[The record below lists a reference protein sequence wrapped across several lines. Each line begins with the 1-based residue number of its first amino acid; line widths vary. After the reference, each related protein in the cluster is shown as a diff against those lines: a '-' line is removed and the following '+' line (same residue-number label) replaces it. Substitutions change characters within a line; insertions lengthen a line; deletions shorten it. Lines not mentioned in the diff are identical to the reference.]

1 MERRILGESKERIE
15 EDVVVA
21 LQLLESYKQM
31 VDEYQARNPGLTS
44 PINAIYLYNKLHYIL
59 STYIKIPIEYKD
71 GTEEHDKLV
80 ANKFSEFPGIYTHI
94 RQEHLGNI
102 NLATFMQTV
111 LLTIENLMDFLKTHP
126 IDDFIK
132 NGGGGGGP
140 CIEDMLDEG
149 ITVVLSASEVGPAGP
164 LEALAGIMQEEADKL
179 IQSGKK
185 FDSINEALDAIY
197 QKTIDNGVM
206 QIYIK
211 ESMRFP
217 ATFPIATMEND
228 FKEKAKGI
236 LVLELKVLVQG
247 APSGGWRKRRKTTRY
262 IKKRRSRKTRK
273 SK

>member
-1 MERRILGESKERIE
+1 MERRMLGESKERIE

-31 VDEYQARNPGLTS
+31 VDEYQARNPGLKS
-44 PINAIYLYNKLHYIL
+44 PINAIDLYKKLHYIL
-59 STYIKIPIEYKD
+59 STYIEIPIEYKN

-80 ANKFSEFPGIYTHI
+80 ANKFSKLTGIYTHI
-94 RQEHLGNI
+94 RKEHLGNI

-111 LLTIENLMDFLKTHP
+111 LLTIENLMDFLKTRP

-140 CIEDMLDEG
+140 CIEDMLDE
-149 ITVVLSASEVGPAGP
+149 ISVVLSAGEVGPARP
-164 LEALAGIMQEEADKL
+164 LQALAEIMQEEAGRL
-179 IQSGKK
+179 ITSRKK

-197 QKTIDNGVM
+197 QKTIDNGVI

-211 ESMRFP
+211 ESTRFP
-217 ATFPIATMEND
+217 ATFPFATMEND

-236 LVLELKVLVQG
+236 LVLELKDLVQG
-247 APSGGWRKRRKTTRY
+247 APAGGWRKRRKTTRY